1 MADENGM
8 LVTPGT
14 SPLKDVGN
22 HKPSFFRG
30 SVGASSR
37 GSWQEKETKPQDPKK
52 DGVTKV
58 STQGKNG
65 TGADNNTGTKVESV
79 FSMRI
84 PEGSKSV
91 PFSFGEY
98 LVAEVLKDGKHVGYN
113 LLIATVQSRD
123 NNQPQVVVVSQFLK
137 REIKTLEEA
146 KESAATVISMFGGE
160 VIEGSQV
167 DVSDENAKSQ
177 RKMFSKMA
185 GVLFPKEMQTLV
197 EDNNCKSEGNNPC
210 SQLHSRGNDTVD
222 IFKSITQELIV
233 SNAPAN
239 NNEVMRK
246 YYSAPVSEST
256 VSSVS
261 NIKPALYK
269 ETIDSLLEGTI
280 KGLSEE
286 EKQIF
291 KKLQES
297 NKEGYIL
304 GNELKFKWE
313 IDLKSS
319 PAYLNWNAKLGRITV
334 SELSNLGRNYFTGL
348 ANQSLN
354 DWNES
359 QNKFISAKIMLDFY
373 KAYEFVKY
381 ESAENKVNLHSAFK
395 KSSEELRK
403 GNNFAEENYIKKDSF
418 TQIKEGDRVIGYDL
432 EMLNGVTLHLRYG
445 DIYNVSE
452 NSSTRFTSSKIYA
465 ISEDG
470 KQVKFTDYI
479 MRVHSGAIDTKI
491 MDEYGALVG
500 VARNMLVAGYLI
512 QEGGKKK

>member
-65 TGADNNTGTKVESV
+65 TGADNNTGTKVESE
-79 FSMRI
+79 R
-84 PEGSKSV
+84 
-91 PFSFGEY
+91 
-98 LVAEVLKDGKHVGYN
+98 
-113 LLIATVQSRD
+113 
-123 NNQPQVVVVSQFLK
+123 
-137 REIKTLEEA
+137 A
-146 KESAATVISMFGGE
+146 KNT
-160 VIEGSQV
+160 
-167 DVSDENAKSQ
+167 
-177 RKMFSKMA
+177 
-185 GVLFPKEMQTLV
+185 
-197 EDNNCKSEGNNPC
+197 
-210 SQLHSRGNDTVD
+210 
-222 IFKSITQELIV
+222 
-233 SNAPAN
+233 
-239 NNEVMRK
+239 
-246 YYSAPVSEST
+246 YSG
-256 VSSVS
+256 
-261 NIKPALYK
+261 
-269 ETIDSLLEGTI
+269 TIDNVLNQTI
-280 KGLSEE
+280 SGLN
-286 EKQIF
+286 EKEKEIF
-291 KKLQES
+291 KKLEES
-297 NKEGYIL
+297 NKESYIL
-304 GNELKFKWE
+304 DNELKFKWE

-319 PAYLNWNAKLGRITV
+319 PAYLNWNAKLGGTTV
-334 SELSNLGRNYFTGL
+334 FESSNLGRNYFTGL
-348 ANQSLN
+348 ANQSPN

-373 KAYEFVKY
+373 KAYEFVKD
-381 ESAENKVNLHSAFK
+381 ESAENKASLHNAFK
-395 KSSEELRK
+395 KSSKAFNE
-403 GNNFAEENYIKKDSF
+403 GNRFAEENYIKKDSF